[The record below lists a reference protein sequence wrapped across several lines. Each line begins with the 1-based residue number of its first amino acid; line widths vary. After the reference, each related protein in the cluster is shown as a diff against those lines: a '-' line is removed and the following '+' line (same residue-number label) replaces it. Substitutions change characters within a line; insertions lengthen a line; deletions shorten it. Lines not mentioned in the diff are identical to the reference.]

1 MKLKSIAWAL
11 QLILVLFVTAALA
24 NDNGVQVNVLAKST
38 ESWNNNPLPQ
48 YPQGHPQVTILRI
61 LIPPG
66 SILPLHTHPVIN
78 AGVLIKGELTVVT
91 KAGQTL
97 HLKAGD
103 PIVEVVNTWHYGKN
117 EGTKPADIIVFYAGI
132 KDNPITVKE

>member
-1 MKLKSIAWAL
+1 MRMKSLTWTL
-11 QLILVLFVTAALA
+11 QLILALCITTTLAIA
-24 NDNGVQVNVLAKST
+24 NDVQVSVLTKST
-38 ESWNNNPLPQ
+38 ESWNNNSLPH
-48 YPQGHPQVTILRI
+48 YPQGQPQVTILRI

-91 KAGQTL
+91 KTGQTL

-117 EGTKPADIIVFYAGI
+117 EGSEPADIIVFYAGV
-132 KDNPITVKE
+132 KDAPITIKE